1 MTYDWLQEGMSW
13 FVTEPSQ
20 KSSRA
25 KRLVTPLLKIR
36 PPFLQGMMTRAE
48 THTVFKHS
56 FQLQVLFA
64 GDNFSCEPPTAP
76 LNWQNEDRQQ
86 TPVCIGIPIIT
97 EYEKYSAN
105 FGGFSSLW
113 GRTNV
118 PRHSL
123 RSPVTTITFV
133 T

>member
-1 MTYDWLQEGMSW
+1 MH
-13 FVTEPSQ
+13 V
-20 KSSRA
+20 
-25 KRLVTPLLKIR
+25 
-36 PPFLQGMMTRAE
+36 RAE
-48 THTVFKHS
+48 FILEHIGTTKKNFKTQDTRSKTDSRFSRVSLNS
-56 FQLQVLFA
+56 FSKKKLERFA
-64 GDNFSCEPPTAP
+64 CRAFGVP

-97 EYEKYSAN
+97 EYAKYSAN

-118 PRHSL
+118 PRHCL
-123 RSPVTTITFV
+123 RSPVTTNTFV

>member
-1 MTYDWLQEGMSW
+1 MRGGAVFNDIGTPEKAFKTQDTRSKMD
-13 FVTEPSQ
+13 
-20 KSSRA
+20 SRFSRVSLNSFSKKKLERFA
-25 KRLVTPLLKIR
+25 C
-36 PPFLQGMMTRAE
+36 RAFG
-48 THTVFKHS
+48 V
-56 FQLQVLFA
+56 
-64 GDNFSCEPPTAP
+64 P

-123 RSPVTTITFV
+123 RSPVTTNTFV